1 MAITKTTTVQR
12 IEVYPGEAELDTNPR
27 LMVVYDDLFDDPDD
41 DQLPHQSQRVVH
53 LYKMKTTTDED
64 GHVTETLTD
73 VSGHDP
79 LVQTIAAAVW
89 AD

>member
-12 IEVYPGEAELDTNPR
+12 VEVYPDNR
-27 LMVVYDDLFDDPDD
+27 LMVVYTDVFDDPDD
-41 DQLPHQSQRVVH
+41 DQLPHTSQRVVH
-53 LYKMKTTTDED
+53 LSKIISTTDEE
-64 GHVTETLTD
+64 GNGTEAPTD

>member
-12 IEVYPGEAELDTNPR
+12 VEVYPPDNR

-41 DQLPHQSQRVVH
+41 DQLPHTSQRVVH
-53 LYKMKTTTDED
+53 LSKMTSTTDEE
-64 GHVTETLTD
+64 GNVTETPTD
-73 VSGHDP
+73 VSGHDA

-89 AD
+89 T